1 MSQLDD
7 KITALAAQVER
18 DRTVN
23 ASAVTLINGF
33 QARLDAAVEEAK
45 AAGATDAQLQSLT
58 DLSTALGSQQDALAA
73 AVAANTPGGTGG
85 GGGGV
90 P

>member
-1 MSQLDD
+1 MAALDE

-23 ASAVTLINGF
+23 GSAIALMNGI
-33 QARLDAAVEEAK
+33 QARIDAAVAEAK

-58 DLSTALGSQQDALAA
+58 DLSTALGNQQDALAA
-73 AVAANTPGGTGG
+73 AVAANTPGTGG
-85 GGGGV
+85 GG
-90 P
+90 PTP

>member
-1 MSQLDD
+1 MAALDD

-33 QARLDAAVEEAK
+33 QARLDAAVAEAK
-45 AAGATDAQLQSLT
+45 AAGATDAQLTALT
-58 DLSTALGSQQDALAA
+58 DLSTALANQQDALAS